1 MRFVR
6 YMHHIDETKSEPR
19 WGALDNGDVFALAGD
34 PFTNPDARRGMRLGR
49 LEEMQLLAPVVPGK
63 LLAVGR
69 NYIKHIEE
77 MAARM
82 GANSNLPARPDHPTF
97 FLKPTSAIIGPNAA
111 IVYPTGQT
119 QHVEHEAELGLVIG
133 RRGRKI
139 PEAEA
144 LSYVFGYLCGNDVS
158 ARDLRD
164 DGQWMR
170 GKGFDTFAP
179 LGPCIV
185 DGIDA
190 SDLRITT
197 RVNGEL
203 RQDSR
208 TSDLLYK
215 IPHLISFIS
224 QAMTLEAGDV
234 IITGTPS
241 GVSAIHPG
249 DVVEVEIEGIGV
261 LRNPV
266 VADATG

>member
-6 YMHHIDETKSEPR
+6 YLHHINATRSEPR
-19 WGALDNGDVFALAGD
+19 WGTLDAGDVFALAGD
-34 PFTNPDARRGMRLGR
+34 PFTIPDVRRGVWVGR
-49 LEEMQLLAPVVPGK
+49 FEELPMLAPVAPRK

-69 NYIKHIEE
+69 NYMKHIEE
-77 MAARM
+77 MAARA
-82 GANSNLPARPDHPTF
+82 GPNSSLPPRPEHPTF
-97 FLKPTSAIIGPNAA
+97 FLKPATAIIGPNEA

-119 QHVEHEAELGLVIG
+119 QHLEHEAELGLVIG

-190 SDLRITT
+190 SDLRISA
-197 RVNGEL
+197 RVNGKV

-215 IPHLISFIS
+215 LPHLISFIS
-224 QAMTLEAGDV
+224 QAMTLEVGDV

-266 VADATG
+266 VADSTG